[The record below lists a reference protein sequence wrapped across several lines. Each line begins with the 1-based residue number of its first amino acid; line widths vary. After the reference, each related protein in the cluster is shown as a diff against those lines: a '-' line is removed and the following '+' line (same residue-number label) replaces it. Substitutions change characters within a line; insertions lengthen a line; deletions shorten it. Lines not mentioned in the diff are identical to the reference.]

1 MKDQPRMEI
10 ISAHVEHASP
20 SLLYQLLSY
29 AVKVGKGAHSL
40 RFFQITDKTQ
50 CI

>member
-10 ISAHVEHASP
+10 ISVHIEHASL
-20 SLLYQLLSY
+20 SLPYQLLSY
-29 AVKVGKGAHSL
+29 AVKVGKDDHSL
-40 RFFQITDKTQ
+40 CFFQIADKTQ